1 MVARKCQ
8 TVNLSNAHS
17 DCLVVKLLY
26 QANAHSFVNVNL
38 CVETALLTFNYNRI
52 NSVVQLVLE
61 FCIFFLLLKSGVT
74 LDWRKLEKSWLL
86 TFSLFGF
93 LSLGTKRRPLTFW
106 DLDASSQ
113 PQRCW
118 VGKKSFEQHFN
129 TILGDLLEDPNA
141 NPNSG
146 ILKSTTANTQMLK
159 VSFAAIASPSHPQKT
174 TYME

>member
-38 CVETALLTFNYNRI
+38 CVETGGEMNRTTVI
-52 NSVVQLVLE
+52 IATTASLDSDESTVEGGNA
-61 FCIFFLLLKSGVT
+61 CFLQEPQT

-141 NPNSG
+141 NPNRCV
-146 ILKSTTANTQMLK
+146 Q
-159 VSFAAIASPSHPQKT
+159 FSHPSSNYILNLLFKLDNQT
-174 TYME
+174 HP

>member
-17 DCLVVKLLY
+17 DCLVVKLLH
-26 QANAHSFVNVNL
+26 QANAHSFVNVNI
-38 CVETALLTFNYNRI
+38 CVETEGEMNRTTVI
-52 NSVVQLVLE
+52 IATTASLDSDESTVEGRPQ
-61 FCIFFLLLKSGVT
+61 T

-93 LSLGTKRRPLTFW
+93 LSLGIKRRPLAFW

-141 NPNSG
+141 NPNSKKSHQG
-146 ILKSTTANTQMLK
+146 KSLLKKNQFGTQ
-159 VSFAAIASPSHPQKT
+159 
-174 TYME
+174 